1 MASIENEARILKYS
15 LGQSSIIA
23 SRANYSN
30 FQNLWDAEVK
40 VFSQWG
46 EDGILDFL
54 CEKMGISK
62 PKMLEVGA
70 GNFRECN
77 SRFLAENRNASVYLV
92 DGRLDLITTAEKD
105 PLIWKNHLFAVN
117 TWVTPENIQSIC
129 KDAAN
134 KMGGIDI
141 FSLDIDGNDYWVLD
155 ACPLDGV
162 EIIVVEYNPLFGA
175 SLPVTVPRDD
185 KFERRTKHYSCL
197 YYGASLPAFISLLQD
212 KDFAFIGTNRVG
224 NNAFFIR
231 SENLKKVSIKPSD
244 DLSVYVDWRIREAR
258 NVDGKLSFQSGFER
272 VNEIRDLPL
281 INLRNQWQITVIEAH
296 EI

>member
-1 MASIENEARILKYS
+1 MASIENEARTLKYS

-54 CEKMGISK
+54 CEKLRISK

-129 KDAAN
+129 KDAVN
-134 KMGGIDI
+134 KMGGVDI
-141 FSLDIDGNDYWVLD
+141 FSLDIDGNDFWVLD
-155 ACPLDGV
+155 SCPLDGV
-162 EIIVVEYNPLFGA
+162 QIIVVEYNPLFGA

-185 KFERRTKHYSCL
+185 NFERRTKHYSCL
-197 YYGASLPAFISLLQD
+197 YYGASLPAFISLLQE
-212 KDFAFIGTNRVG
+212 KGFAFIGTNRVG

-231 SENLKKVSIKPSD
+231 LENLTRVSIKPSS

-258 NVDGKLSFQSGFER
+258 NVDGKLTFQSGFER
-272 VNEIRDLPL
+272 VNEIRDMPL
-281 INLRNQWQITVIEAH
+281 INLSNHRQISVIDAH

>member
-1 MASIENEARILKYS
+1 MASIENEVRTLKYS

-23 SRANYSN
+23 SRSNYSN
-30 FQNLWDAEVK
+30 YQNLWDAEVK

-54 CEKMGISK
+54 CEKLGISK
-62 PKMLEVGA
+62 PRMLEVGA

-92 DGRLDLITTAEKD
+92 DGRLDLITTTERD

-117 TWVTPENIQSIC
+117 TWVTPENIQTIC
-129 KDAAN
+129 QDAAN
-134 KMGGIDI
+134 KMGGVDI
-141 FSLDIDGNDYWVLD
+141 FSLDIDGNDFWVLD
-155 ACPLDGV
+155 SCPLDGV

-185 KFERRTKHYSCL
+185 KFERRAKHYSCL
-197 YYGASLPAFISLLQD
+197 YYGASLPAFISLL
-212 KDFAFIGTNRVG
+212 KKRDFVFIGTNRVG

-231 SENLKKVSIKPSD
+231 SENLKKVGFEPDD
-244 DLSVYVDWRIREAR
+244 DLSVYVDWRIRETR
-258 NVDGKLSFQSGFER
+258 NVEGKLSFQSGFER

-281 INLRNQWQITVIEAH
+281 INLINQTQITVIEAH
-296 EI
+296 VI

>member
-1 MASIENEARILKYS
+1 MASIENEARTLKYS

-54 CEKMGISK
+54 CEKLGISK
-62 PKMLEVGA
+62 PRMLEVGA

-92 DGRLDLITTAEKD
+92 DGRLDLITTAERD

-117 TWVTPENIQSIC
+117 TWVTPENIQTIC
-129 KDAAN
+129 QDAAN
-134 KMGGIDI
+134 KMGGLDI
-141 FSLDIDGNDYWVLD
+141 FSLDIDGNDFWVLD
-155 ACPLDGV
+155 SCPLEGV

-175 SLPVTVPRDD
+175 NLPVTVPRDD

-197 YYGASLPAFISLLQD
+197 YYGASLPAFISLLKD

-231 SENLKKVSIKPSD
+231 SENLKKVSFKPSD
-244 DLSVYVDWRIREAR
+244 DLSVYVDWRIRETR
-258 NVDGKLSFQSGFER
+258 NVDGKLSFQSGLER

-281 INLRNQWQITVIEAH
+281 INLLNQTQITVIEAH

>member
-1 MASIENEARILKYS
+1 
-15 LGQSSIIA
+15 
-23 SRANYSN
+23 
-30 FQNLWDAEVK
+30 
-40 VFSQWG
+40 
-46 EDGILDFL
+46 
-54 CEKMGISK
+54 
-62 PKMLEVGA
+62 
-70 GNFRECN
+70 
-77 SRFLAENRNASVYLV
+77 V
-92 DGRLDLITTAEKD
+92 DGRLDLITTTERD

-129 KDAAN
+129 QDATN

-141 FSLDIDGNDYWVLD
+141 FSLDIDGNDFWVLD
-155 ACPLDGV
+155 SCPLDGV

-175 SLPVTVPRDD
+175 GLPVTVPRDD

-197 YYGASLPAFISLLQD
+197 YYGASLPAFISKLKD

-231 SENLKKVSIKPSD
+231 SENLKKMSFKPSE
-244 DLSVYVDWRIREAR
+244 DLSVYVDWRIRETR
-258 NVDGKLSFQSGFER
+258 NVDGKLSFQSGFDR

-281 INLRNQWQITVIEAH
+281 INLRNQTQITVIEAH